1 MTEPKWVLDEIVIA
15 VHQMLMAEHGG
26 SLGIRDKGLL
36 ESALARPRQVFSYEA
51 NATIFGLAASYGFGL
66 VKNHPF
72 IDGNKRIGLSV
83 AAIFLEVNGFN
94 LYAPE
99 SEAVV
104 VYENLSAADLS
115 VAELAKWLCDSS
127 VIV

>member
-94 LYAPE
+94 FDAPE

-104 VYENLSAADLS
+104 VFENLAAGDLS
-115 VAELAKWLCDSS
+115 EAELAKWLCDSS